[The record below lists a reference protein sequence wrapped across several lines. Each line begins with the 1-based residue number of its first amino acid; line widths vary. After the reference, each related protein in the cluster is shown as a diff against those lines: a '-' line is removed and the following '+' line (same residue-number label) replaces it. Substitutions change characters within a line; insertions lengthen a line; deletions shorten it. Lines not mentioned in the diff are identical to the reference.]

1 MRSPSPISPI
11 ASPDIRALRTA
22 WPTDDPGLSR
32 AQRLQ
37 LQKLLI
43 AAGYNI
49 GEPDGQIGPATREGI
64 RQAEQRFG
72 MEPTGR
78 AGTKIYRA
86 LGGR

>member
-1 MRSPSPISPI
+1 VPVSPP
-11 ASPDIRALRTA
+11 LRTP

-43 AAGYNI
+43 ARGYNI
-49 GEPDGQIGPATREGI
+49 GEADGKIGPATREAI
-64 RQAEQRFG
+64 ADAERRLG
-72 MEPTGR
+72 LPATGR